1 MTRAAFA
8 RAGRILAFALA
19 LFAVLPAWAQTAVAT
34 RAKADPVTHVYFI
47 RGFLN
52 VFSTGL
58 DEMSA
63 QLARNGVKSVVH
75 GHLSGSAVRAQLV
88 AERKKTGKLPNP
100 VVIVGHSFGANAA
113 LTVSS
118 LLAADGIP
126 VDLVIT
132 IDPTVDGPLTANVRR
147 YVNYHFAGN
156 NLGVPLT
163 SPKLGKRITN
173 IDMAKRKDIAG
184 AGDDHWTVTANR
196 ALQKEILTAIR
207 RQAGRRP

>member
-1 MTRAAFA
+1 MTRAALA
-8 RAGRILAFALA
+8 RAGWILAFALA
-19 LFAVLPAWAQTAVAT
+19 LLAALPAGAQTTVAPK
-34 RAKADPVTHVYFI
+34 AKVDPVTHVYFI

-58 DEMSA
+58 DDMSA
-63 QLARNGVKSVVH
+63 QLAKAGVRSVVH
-75 GHLSGSAVRAQLV
+75 GHLSGSAVRAQLL
-88 AERKKTGKLPNP
+88 ADAKKAGKRPNP

-113 LTVSS
+113 LSVSS

-132 IDPTVDGPLTANVRR
+132 IDPTVNGPLTANVRR

-163 SPKLGKRITN
+163 SPALGKRITN
-173 IDMAKRKDIAG
+173 IDMSKRKDIAG
-184 AGDDHWTVTANR
+184 AGDDHWTVTANT
-196 ALQKEILTAIR
+196 ALQKEILAAIR
-207 RQAGRRP
+207 RQVGRRG

>member
-1 MTRAAFA
+1 VSRVAFA
-8 RAGRILAFALA
+8 RAGPLLVFALA
-19 LFAVLPAWAQTAVAT
+19 LLAVLPAWGQT

-63 QLARNGVKSVVH
+63 QLANAGVKSIVH
-75 GHLSGSAVRAQLV
+75 GHMSGSSVRAQLL
-88 AERKKTGKLPNP
+88 ADRKKAGKPPNP
-100 VVIVGHSFGANAA
+100 VVVVGHSFGANAA
-113 LTVSS
+113 LSVSS

-132 IDPTVDGPLTANVRR
+132 IDPTVGGPLTPNVRR

-163 SPKLGKRITN
+163 SPKLGKRISN
-173 IDMAKRKDIAG
+173 IDLSRRKDVAG
-184 AGDDHWTVTANR
+184 VGDDHWTVTSNK
-196 ALQKEILTAIR
+196 ALQKEILAAIR
-207 RQAGRRP
+207 REVGRRR